1 MSGSKQKLV
10 SDKAHVFRVRVYYED
25 TDAAG
30 IVYYA
35 NYFRFAERARTEML
49 RSANIN
55 QSTMFEDS
63 GVRFVVRNCSIEY
76 LTPARL
82 DDQLEVYT
90 RVLEVRGASL
100 LARQIVQGDRQVMAS
115 LDLRIACVDQHGLPR
130 RLSLDVRSALLSY
143 LCASQGSC

>member
-10 SDKAHVFRVRVYYED
+10 SDNAHVFRVRVYYED

-35 NYFRFAERARTEML
+35 NYLRFAERARTEML
-49 RSANIN
+49 RSVNID
-55 QSTMFEDS
+55 QSTMFENS

-82 DDQLEVYT
+82 DDELKVYT
-90 RVLEVRGASL
+90 RVLEIRGASL
-100 LARQIVQGDRQVMAS
+100 LARQIVQGDRQVMAC
-115 LDLRIACVDQHGLPR
+115 LDLRIACVDQHGYPR
-130 RLSLDVRSALLSY
+130 RLPVDVRSSLLSY
-143 LCASQGSC
+143 LRVSLGAC

>member
-10 SDKAHVFRVRVYYED
+10 SDNAHVFRVRVYYED

-35 NYFRFAERARTEML
+35 NYLRFAERARTEML
-49 RSANIN
+49 RSVHID
-55 QSTMFEDS
+55 QSTMFENS
-63 GVRFVVRNCSIEY
+63 GVRFVVRNCNIEY

-90 RVLEVRGASL
+90 RVLEIRGASL
-100 LARQIVQGDRQVMAS
+100 LARQIVQGDRQVMAC
-115 LDLRIACVDQHGLPR
+115 LDLRIACVDQHGCPR
-130 RLSLDVRSALLSY
+130 RLPVDVRSSLLSY
-143 LCASQGSC
+143 LRVSQGAC

>member
-82 DDQLEVYT
+82 DDQLEVCT
-90 RVLEVRGASL
+90 KVIEVRGASL
-100 LARQIVQGDRQVMAS
+100 LARQIVQGDRQVMAC
-115 LDLRIACVDQHGLPR
+115 LDLRIACVDQHGFPR
-130 RLSLDVRSALLSY
+130 RLPLEVRSALLSY
-143 LCASQGSC
+143 LCVSQGSC